1 MERKNFIITGLFISV
16 ISLVVLLY
24 FFGRWVLN
32 ETNRWL
38 TSDAENFSNAVFSS
52 LVESIKIPWETG
64 DEISLSYIVS
74 RMKRE
79 NRDIEEI
86 SIIDRENTIIAHT
99 NTDYILSKFKFPDE
113 APFDL
118 KGVGFSIRNDKVYIF
133 KPTLS
138 TLGDTLGYIYFTLK
152 PRSLREGRDSLRR
165 ILFLFVVAL
174 SALFLFLSAILV
186 FISTP
191 VERRKIIYEPKYSDF
206 LSYHIPESGGYKPEG
221 WSLYPFYEKGE
232 IPNIFY
238 KVFRISP
245 ERWGIFSFQIISGGY
260 TWSILFPFINSFLDK
275 YLFTEEDPFVVLKNL
290 QDEFSKLMIN
300 EGIVEGSLL
309 FFDEEKGKIRGA
321 SFGDHILYRKR
332 ESELIP
338 IYEPAKFY
346 DFSNRVSE
354 VKYFETEREDFLI
367 LVTGNFYRW
376 FRFNELIEKIKDI
389 RDEEDIKK
397 VIENFKF
404 LYEESKIKE
413 GILLL
418 FLKKIKEVEG

>member
-1 MERKNFIITGLFISV
+1 MERKNFIITGFFISV
-16 ISLVVLLY
+16 VSLVILLY
-24 FFGRWVLN
+24 LFGRWVLN

-38 TSDAENFSNAVFSS
+38 TSDAENFSYAIFSS
-52 LVESIKIPWETG
+52 LHESIKIPWETG

-74 RMKRE
+74 RMKKE

-99 NTDYILSKFKFPDE
+99 NTDYILNKFKFPDE

-118 KGVGFSIRNDKVYIF
+118 RGFGFSIRNNRVYMY
-133 KPTLS
+133 KPALS
-138 TLGDTLGYIYFTLK
+138 TLGDTLGYIYLTLK
-152 PRSLREGRDSLRR
+152 PRSLSEGRDSLRR
-165 ILFLFVVAL
+165 ILFLFVVTL

-191 VERRKIIYEPKYSDF
+191 VERRKIIFEPKYSDF
-206 LSYHIPESGGYKPEG
+206 LSHHIPDSGGYKPEG
-221 WSLYPFYEKGE
+221 WVLYPFYDRGK

-245 ERWGIFSFQIISGGY
+245 ERWGILSFQIISGGY
-260 TWSILFPFINSFLDK
+260 TWSILFPFINSFFDK
-275 YLFTEEDPFVVLKNL
+275 YLFTEEDPFVILKNL

-309 FFDEEKGKIRGA
+309 FFDETKGKIRGA
-321 SFGDHILYRKR
+321 SFGDHILYRR
-332 ESELIP
+332 RVSEFLP
-338 IYEPAKFY
+338 IYEPVKFY
-346 DFSNRVSE
+346 DFSSKTSE
-354 VKYFETEREDFLI
+354 VRYFESEEEDFLI

-376 FRFNELIEKIKDI
+376 FKFNELMEKIKDI
-389 RDEEDIKK
+389 KDEEDIKK
-397 VIENFKF
+397 IIENFKF
-404 LYEESKIKE
+404 LYEESKINE

-418 FLKKIKEVEG
+418 FLKKIKEVE

>member
-1 MERKNFIITGLFISV
+1 MERRNFIITGLFISV
-16 ISLVVLLY
+16 ISLVILLY

-74 RMKRE
+74 RMKKE

-118 KGVGFSIRNDKVYIF
+118 RGVGFSIRNDKVYIY

-138 TLGDTLGYIYFTLK
+138 TLGDTLGYIYLTLR

-191 VERRKIIYEPKYSDF
+191 VERRKIIFEPKYSDF

-300 EGIVEGSLL
+300 DGIVEGSLL
-309 FFDEEKGKIRGA
+309 FFDEEKSKIRGA

-332 ESELIP
+332 NNEILP
-338 IYEPAKFY
+338 VYEPARFY
-346 DFSNRVSE
+346 DFSIRASE
-354 VKYFETEREDFLI
+354 VRYFEIEREDFLI